1 MIFYTLQ
8 GPSHELE
15 IHDDKLCLIKKG
27 WRTVFS
33 KADPIIN
40 WDLQALSRFEITAP
54 KYLLWGKIEWQT
66 YDGNRGSF
74 RFSTNPVMVKKIE
87 AYMQKKILK
96 DFHKKR
102 NITDTK
108 KAA

>member
-15 IHDDKLCLIKKG
+15 IHDDKLCVIKKG

-33 KADPIIN
+33 KEN
-40 WDLQALSRFEITAP
+40 SVSHWELQQLSRFEISVP
-54 KYLLWGKIEWQT
+54 KFLLWGKIEWQT
-66 YDGNRGSF
+66 YDGEQGSF
-74 RFSTNPVMVKKIE
+74 RFTTNPAMVKKIE
-87 AYMQKKILK
+87 AYMQKRILK
-96 DFHKKR
+96 DFQKQR
-102 NITDTK
+102 SVISK